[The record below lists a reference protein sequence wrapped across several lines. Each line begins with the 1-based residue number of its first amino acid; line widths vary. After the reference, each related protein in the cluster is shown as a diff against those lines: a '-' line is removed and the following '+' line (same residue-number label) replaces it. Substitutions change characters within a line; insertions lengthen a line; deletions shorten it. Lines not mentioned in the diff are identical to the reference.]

1 MKNYIVL
8 IIIIVLCPVS
18 SWAGSQVVG
27 CCSSTGPIATPQEVS
42 LAAHKATSDVNSHTT
57 MESMAIQ
64 NSIETVGETL
74 AIELQKNRTSN
85 ESLVE
90 FQTNSIRDLLV
101 QMGSAKEK
109 VEAERTFGPQSR
121 FDVLCAEPEIGGNI
135 QAGEIAEVQVQIR
148 LEDDMKTHNR
158 EYRSEKAIRDYI
170 TDVPFEKISSESLF
184 PSNKTLKKEGVKD
197 AQNLSQLITNPN
209 PNPELSDADKKTAA
223 GRLYENQRKIKESLL
238 VIPQLVFNKNIA
250 AHSPSVP
257 LGDQAIEMHKS
268 MGGSGDPD
276 EIGIVDG
283 KVSPYAA
290 LDLMVNSRFSN
301 PNWYAE
307 LGEKNEVAMMR
318 ELLAMEAVNLELQ
331 RRQLELTQLMALM
344 FAQEASFQI
353 RENLDPNISG
363 QELIEKTGKV
373 RH

>member
-1 MKNYIVL
+1 MQK
-8 IIIIVLCPVS
+8 IIIILFIVLMPVA
-18 SWAGSQVVG
+18 SWAGAQVIG

-42 LAAHKATSDVNSHTT
+42 LAAHKATNEVNAHTT
-57 MESMAIQ
+57 VESQAIQ
-64 NSIETVGETL
+64 YRIDTVGETL

-85 ESLVE
+85 ENLVE
-90 FQTNSIRDLLV
+90 FQTNSIRDMLV

-109 VEAERTFGPQSR
+109 VEAERIFGPQSR
-121 FDVLCAEPEIGGNI
+121 FESLCVEPEIGGTI
-135 QAGEIAEVQVQIR
+135 QAGDKAEKQVRAKLEEDIQDHNRTYRSGKEVQEDIVQI
-148 LEDDMKTHNR
+148 
-158 EYRSEKAIRDYI
+158 
-170 TDVPFEKISSESLF
+170 PFENISSEYLF

-209 PNPELSDADKKTAA
+209 PTPGLSDADKKTKA
-223 GRLYENQRKIKESLL
+223 GELYEVRRKMKESALI
-238 VIPQLVFNKNIA
+238 VPQLVFNKNIA

-276 EIGIVDG
+276 ELGIVG
-283 KVSPYAA
+283 GNISPYAA

-307 LGEKNEVAMMR
+307 LGEKNETAMMR
-318 ELLAMEAVNLELQ
+318 ELLAMEAVSLELQ
-331 RRQLELTQLMALM
+331 RRQMELTQLMALM
-344 FAQEASFQI
+344 LAQEASGQI
-353 RENLDPNISG
+353 QENLDPNIAG
-363 QELIEKTGKV
+363 QEWSEKTGKI